1 MRMKEWTTMAQQTA
15 EAASSVR
22 RMWAQCRQ
30 EMMVVWSR
38 LESHRGDDESSWIW
52 NRFYR

>member
-1 MRMKEWTTMAQQTA
+1 MRMKEWTTMVQQTA
-15 EAASSVR
+15 EAESSVR
-22 RMWAQCRQ
+22 RMWAQYRQ

-38 LESHRGDDESSWIW
+38 LESNRGGDESSWIW